1 MEAAFAG
8 FGEGQPGFE
17 QLRFRLGF
25 DYLGLGQLRHQL
37 TGDDER
43 VVTTASV
50 DWELWTTRASL
61 IVTDPT
67 LLPEATSRVHS
78 YLAAVE
84 TAASRFRHDSEVRR
98 LRPGRTRVS
107 PVLADLLGEA
117 LAAAA
122 FTSGD
127 VDPTVG
133 EAIRTWGYDRDIRL
147 VRDEV
152 GPPRAHVRRVPG
164 WRLVELHGDAVEL
177 PEGIELDLGATAKAV
192 AADRCAALVAELGTG
207 TLVSL
212 GGDIATAGP
221 CPPEGWQVLVQDGED
236 EPATTLGIQ
245 GTTAVATSSTRRR
258 SWMRGGRL
266 VHHIIDPSTGEPADP
281 VWRSVTV
288 AAPTCVMANAVTTAC
303 VVRGERAVAWV
314 NALGLPARFVS
325 ASGEVRLS
333 PTWPLAVAS

>member
-1 MEAAFAG
+1 MEEAFVG

-17 QLRFRLGF
+17 QLRFGLKPYHLGF
-25 DYLGLGQLRHQL
+25 GWLAGN
-37 TGDDER
+37 DER

-50 DWELWTTRASL
+50 DWELWTSKARL
-61 IVTDPT
+61 VVTDPT
-67 LLPEATSRVHS
+67 LLSAATSRVRG
-78 YLAAVE
+78 YLVAVE
-84 TAASRFRHDSEVRR
+84 AAASRFYHESEIQR

-133 EAIRTWGYDRDIRL
+133 KAIRTWGYDRDIQL

-152 GPPRAHVRRVPG
+152 GPPRALVRLVPG
-164 WRLVELHGDAVEL
+164 WRQVQLHGDSVEL
-177 PEGIELDLGATAKAV
+177 PEGVELDLGATAKAV

-212 GGDIATAGP
+212 GGDIAIAGP
-221 CPPEGWQVLVQDGED
+221 CPAEGWQVLVQDGED
-236 EPATTLGIQ
+236 EPETTLTLH

-258 SWMRGGRL
+258 TWLRGGRR

-303 VVRGERAVAWV
+303 VVRGERALAWV
-314 NALGLPARFVS
+314 SALGLPARFVS
-325 ASGEVRLS
+325 ASGEVRFS
-333 PTWPLAVAS
+333 PAWPLAVAS